1 MYMEHDHP
9 KPEPFKNNILVIN
22 YMYLRGKKKEELKE
36 YTICFFPT
44 NNQTSCHRV
53 FIHTKT

>member
-1 MYMEHDHP
+1 MYMEHEHP

-22 YMYLRGKKKEELKE
+22 YMYLRGKKEELKE

-44 NNQTSCHRV
+44 NNQNSCH
-53 FIHTKT
+53 